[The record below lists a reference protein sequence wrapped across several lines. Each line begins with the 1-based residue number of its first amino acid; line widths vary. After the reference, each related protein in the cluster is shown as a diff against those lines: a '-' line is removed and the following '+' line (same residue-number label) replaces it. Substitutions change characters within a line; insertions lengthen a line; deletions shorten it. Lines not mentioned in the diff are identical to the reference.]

1 MGLRKPMIEI
11 VNEDGS
17 STMTW
22 QTYSAIMRERYEDG
36 KRETASIVY
45 GALNTV
51 IDRTMDETEIIGLEH
66 AKEIIKEALRAHSP
80 KSVD

>member
-1 MGLRKPMIEI
+1 MIEI
-11 VNEDGS
+11 LNEDGS
-17 STMTW
+17 TTMTW

-36 KRETASIVY
+36 KRETASVVY
-45 GALNTV
+45 GAINTV

-66 AKEIIKEALRAHSP
+66 AKEIIKETLRAHSP

>member
-1 MGLRKPMIEI
+1 MIEI

-36 KRETASIVY
+36 KRETSAIVY
-45 GALNTV
+45 AALNNV